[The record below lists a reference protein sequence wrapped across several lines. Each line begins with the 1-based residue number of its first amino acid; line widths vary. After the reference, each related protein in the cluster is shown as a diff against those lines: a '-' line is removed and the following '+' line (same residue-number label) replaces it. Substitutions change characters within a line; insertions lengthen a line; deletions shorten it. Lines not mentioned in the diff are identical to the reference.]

1 MKVSIITINYNND
14 KGLSK
19 TIESIVSQSARD
31 YEWIVI
37 DGGSSDDSIN
47 LLERNK
53 DRFSFWVS
61 EKDNGI
67 YNAMNKGIIHAS
79 GDYIIFMNS
88 GDSFLHSKVLQDVI
102 PLLDKD
108 IVAGSV
114 LLAGTKKRMMPPNKL
129 TPWWI
134 LNYNIPHQA
143 EFIRRSLF
151 SVIGLYAEDLLIL
164 SDLEFNLRASL
175 KDVTYKSLEY
185 DIASVEQG
193 GISCTQTEKVA
204 IENRCIQ
211 ERNLPLAVCKDYE
224 NWKQWNYTIS
234 YPSINWAIRQK
245 WPLKFLN
252 VLYAIFGK
260 RKA

>member
-1 MKVSIITINYNND
+1 MKVSIITINFNNG

-19 TIESIVSQSARD
+19 TIDSIVAQSTKD

-37 DGGSSDDSIN
+37 DGGSSDDSIK

-53 DRFSFWVS
+53 DCFSFWVS
-61 EKDNGI
+61 ERDNGI
-67 YNAMNKGIIHAS
+67 YNAMNKGIIHAT

-88 GDSFLHSKVLQDVI
+88 GDTFLHSKVLQEII
-102 PLLDKD
+102 PLLDQD

-114 LLAGTKKRMMPPNKL
+114 LLAGTKKKKNSPNDL

-151 SVIGLYAEDLLIL
+151 STIGLYAEDLSIL

-175 KDVTYKSLEY
+175 KDFTYKSIKY
-185 DIASVEQG
+185 DVAIVEQG
-193 GISCTQTEKVA
+193 GISCTQTDKVKQ
-204 IENRCIQ
+204 ENELIQ
-211 ERNLPLAVCKDYE
+211 ERNLPRSVCKDYAY
-224 NWKQWNYTIS
+224 WKQMKNTS
-234 YPSINWAIRQK
+234 GYPSINWAMHQG
-245 WPLKFLN
+245 WPLKCLN
-252 VLYAIFGK
+252 LLFSIFGK
-260 RKA
+260 

>member
-19 TIESIVSQSARD
+19 TIKSIVSQSVRD

-37 DGGSSDDSIN
+37 DGGSSDNSIS
-47 LLERNK
+47 LLEQNK
-53 DRFSFWVS
+53 DRFSYWVS

-67 YNAMNKGIIHAS
+67 YNAMNKGIIHAT

-88 GDSFLHSKVLQDVI
+88 GDTFLHSKVLQEII

-114 LLAGTKKRMMPPNKL
+114 FLAGTKTRKMSPNEL

-134 LNYNIPHQA
+134 LNNNIPHQA

-151 SVIGLYAEDLLIL
+151 SVIGLYAEDLSIL

-175 KDVTYKSLEY
+175 KEFTYKSLNY
-185 DIASVEQG
+185 DVATVEPG
-193 GISCTQTEKVA
+193 GISSTQTEKVTQE
-204 IENRCIQ
+204 IKCIQ
-211 ERNLPLAVCKDYE
+211 ERNLPLSVCKDYT
-224 NWKQWNYTIS
+224 NWRQWKFTLN
-234 YPSINWAIRQK
+234 YPSINWAIQQR
-245 WPLKFLN
+245 WPLKFIKI
-252 VLYAIFGK
+252 LYSILGK
-260 RKA
+260 R